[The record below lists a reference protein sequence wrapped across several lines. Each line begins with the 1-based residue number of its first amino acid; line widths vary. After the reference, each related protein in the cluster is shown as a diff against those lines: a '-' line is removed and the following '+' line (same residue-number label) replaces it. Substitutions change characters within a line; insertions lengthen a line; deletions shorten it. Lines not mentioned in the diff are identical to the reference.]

1 MERAFGMELGEKL
14 QKMRKQKGITQEQ
27 LADSLFVSRAAVS
40 KWESGRGYP
49 NIDSL
54 KAIAQFF
61 GVTIDELLREDAYP
75 EVDEKEK
82 AFSTKPFF
90 AWFDIAAVLLLLL
103 PIFGQAADGAVRSI
117 PLLMVES
124 SFMKTAYI
132 AAAGANIIWGMFSL
146 ALRVSRPGY
155 LAPVSL
161 LLSIGL
167 LLLFILGR
175 QPYAAVFSLS
185 LLIAKVLWA
194 VKRR

>member
-1 MERAFGMELGEKL
+1 MELGEKL

-61 GVTIDELLREDAYP
+61 GVTVDALLREDAYP
-75 EVDEKEK
+75 EVDKKEK
-82 AFSTKPFF
+82 AGSSKPYF
-90 AWFDIAAVLLLLL
+90 AWFDIAVVLLLLL

-117 PLLMVES
+117 PLLMIES
-124 SFMKTAYI
+124 AFMKTVYI
-132 AAAGANIIWGMFSL
+132 AAAAVNIIWGIFSL
-146 ALRVSRPGY
+146 ALRISRPVY

>member
-1 MERAFGMELGEKL
+1 MELGEKL

-40 KWESGRGYP
+40 KWESGRGHP

-61 GVTIDELLREDAYP
+61 GVTVDALLREDAYP
-75 EVDEKEK
+75 EVDKKEK
-82 AFSTKPFF
+82 VFSAKPFF
-90 AWFDIAAVLLLLL
+90 AWFDIAAVLLFLL

-117 PLLMVES
+117 PLLMIES
-124 SFMKTAYI
+124 AFMKTAYI
-132 AAAGANIIWGMFSL
+132 AAAGANIIWGIFSL
-146 ALRVSRPGY
+146 ALRGSRPGY
-155 LAPVSL
+155 PAPVSYL
-161 LLSIGL
+161 LNIGL
-167 LLLFILGR
+167 LILFILGR